1 MEMKGF
7 EKVMAQNWC
16 EQFIANAFALHPE
29 WQDDRDCG
37 MADFFNCDSA
47 PTVIGEAFSWQLTSQ
62 GFVSWARRSMDIGL
76 EQITR

>member
-1 MEMKGF
+1 MEMTGF

-16 EQFIANAFALHPE
+16 EQFIANTFAQRPE
-29 WQDDRDCG
+29 LQDDRDCG

-47 PTVIGEAFSWQLTSQ
+47 SEVIGEAFTWISTSQ
-62 GFVSWARRSMDIGL
+62 VSVLWGRRGFKIER